1 MQKSQITVRITPIIF
16 KVYDCAM
23 EFKDLN
29 MCLTL
34 GEKSEKLKSW
44 TWICVEEFYF

>member
-1 MQKSQITVRITPIIF
+1 MERILVMQKSQITVRIIPIIF
-16 KVYDCAM
+16 RVYDCAM

-34 GEKSEKLKSW
+34 GEQ
-44 TWICVEEFYF
+44 I